1 MQMSFRSVK
10 IALMRFARRGF
21 TLIEILVVIGIIGV
35 LLALLL
41 PGLER
46 AREKANTVR
55 CASNLSQIGVALT
68 IYEQENHGLFPRG
81 VWVPGAPIVV
91 GTNGAALD
99 PFGAG
104 GPGPNDVTA
113 NAFVLIRAE
122 KLPTSIF
129 ADPYTDEIQFS
140 PDTADPSKRSN
151 FTDWHLNFAFSFA
164 DPYPDLNAV
173 HGGYK
178 VDGKLPAAFVVAADR
193 NPGTGAGNNSRN
205 HEGEGQNVLWSDVHV
220 EWQTTTQC
228 GVNGDDIYVNQAG
241 QATGNPL
248 SATDDLLLPTNRQ

>member
-1 MQMSFRSVK
+1 
-10 IALMRFARRGF
+10 
-21 TLIEILVVIGIIGV
+21 
-35 LLALLL
+35 
-41 PGLER
+41 
-46 AREKANTVR
+46 
-55 CASNLSQIGVALT
+55 VALT

-81 VWVPGAPIVV
+81 VWVPERRLLV
-91 GTNGAALD
+91 GTNAAAPD

-122 KLPTSIF
+122 KLPTSII
-129 ADPYTDEIQFS
+129 ADPYTDEIPFS
-140 PDTADPSKRSN
+140 PDTAVPSMRSN
-151 FTDWHLNFAFSFA
+151 FADWHLNLAFSFA

-173 HGGYK
+173 HAGYK

-205 HEGEGQNVLWSDVHV
+205 HEGEGQNVLWSDGHV

-241 QATGNPL
+241 RRREIRCRRRMTCCCRPTSNRMRACRSKSFITGIPIWKFITVRR
-248 SATDDLLLPTNRQ
+248 SFRSIRFTAAIRWRT